1 MATENVRLVSMHCYN
16 ASEDMLLNFDI
27 PKERSGGR
35 YNVKCMIS
43 AFNPSSSE
51 AFMYAEFDRV
61 KKNRVDWALQKFGAT
76 QIQIDSYSL
85 ADYVSGAANAL
96 KFVQKKA
103 GESGF
108 RLIERG
114 CPSVHAS
121 ATNATSSAESFP
133 LEGVKV
139 LEQAADE
146 ADDRAHKLEEDNASL
161 GVEIDELKNRVA
173 KIQEECD
180 AKVGRLTA
188 EKADL
193 VVQKDAELQIKVWC
207 FHFVGLPC
215 LTYVSLET
223 ECQDSAA

>member
-1 MATENVRLVSMHCYN
+1 MLLCRMATENVRLVSMHCYN

-85 ADYVSGAANAL
+85 ADYVNGAANAL

-121 ATNATSSAESFP
+121 ATNATSSAESFR

-139 LEQAADE
+139 LEQAVDE
-146 ADDRAHKLEEDNASL
+146 ADDRAQKLEEELAVKESALSASN
-161 GVEIDELKNRVA
+161 DEK
-173 KIQEECD
+173 
-180 AKVGRLTA
+180 
-188 EKADL
+188 KAMVRCLILFLDST
-193 VVQKDAELQIKVWC
+193 KRQIY
-207 FHFVGLPC
+207 FVSPPGP
-215 LTYVSLET
+215 E
-223 ECQDSAA
+223 D

>member
-85 ADYVSGAANAL
+85 ADYVNGAANAL

-121 ATNATSSAESFP
+121 ATNAASSAESFR

-139 LEQAADE
+139 LEQAVDE
-146 ADDRAHKLEEDNASL
+146 ADDRAQKLEEELAVKESALSASN
-161 GVEIDELKNRVA
+161 DEK
-173 KIQEECD
+173 
-180 AKVGRLTA
+180 
-188 EKADL
+188 KAMVSCLILFLDST
-193 VVQKDAELQIKVWC
+193 KRQIY
-207 FHFVGLPC
+207 FVSPPGP
-215 LTYVSLET
+215 E
-223 ECQDSAA
+223 D

>member
-1 MATENVRLVSMHCYN
+1 MTLLLCRMATENVRLVSMHCYN

-85 ADYVSGAANAL
+85 ADYVNGAANAL

-121 ATNATSSAESFP
+121 ATNAASSAESFR

-139 LEQAADE
+139 LEQAVDE
-146 ADDRAHKLEEDNASL
+146 ADDRAQKLEEELAVKESALSASN
-161 GVEIDELKNRVA
+161 DEK
-173 KIQEECD
+173 
-180 AKVGRLTA
+180 
-188 EKADL
+188 KAMVSCLILFLDST
-193 VVQKDAELQIKVWC
+193 KRQIY
-207 FHFVGLPC
+207 FVSPPGP
-215 LTYVSLET
+215 E
-223 ECQDSAA
+223 D